1 MGEQIMKWLAIPI
14 EDLKEFDKDW
24 KYRRTNID
32 GTEALVHEEMF
43 NKWFPPVVLMSE
55 IDEEPTTVEYPYP
68 LLSIEDITNSPEW
81 NQENDN

>member
-1 MGEQIMKWLAIPI
+1 
-14 EDLKEFDKDW
+14 
-24 KYRRTNID
+24 
-32 GTEALVHEEMF
+32 MF

-68 LLSIEDITNSPEW
+68 VLSIEDITNSPEW